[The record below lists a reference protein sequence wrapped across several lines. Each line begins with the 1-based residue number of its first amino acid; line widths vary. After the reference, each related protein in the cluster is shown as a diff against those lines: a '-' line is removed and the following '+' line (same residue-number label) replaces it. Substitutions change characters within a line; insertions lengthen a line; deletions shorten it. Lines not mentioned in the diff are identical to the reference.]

1 MSLPKVPQWGEV
13 NRAMADIQG
22 RKADEGVPGPGEVT
36 ALDLARGELSKR
48 TRDYLALCREKLGLV
63 PNVLA
68 AYTFDET
75 RLDAFTRMYND
86 LMLGE
91 SGLNKLQREMVAV
104 VVSSANRC
112 FYCLVAHGAAVRE
125 LSGDPSLG
133 ERLVMNWRTADVDA
147 KERAMLAFAHRL
159 TVAPQEV
166 EEADR
171 EALREAG
178 WSDRDIMDIA
188 SVAAFFNM
196 TNRVAAA
203 SGMEPNA
210 QYHSMA
216 R

>member
-1 MSLPKVPQWGEV
+1 MGDRQ
-13 NRAMADIQG
+13 
-22 RKADEGVPGPGEVT
+22 DEPSRTGAIPAPREVT
-36 ALDLARGELSKR
+36 ALDIAQADLSQR
-48 TRDYLALCREKLGLV
+48 TRAYFDLCADKLGLV

-75 RLDAFTRMYND
+75 RLNAFTAMYND

-91 SGLNKLQREMVAV
+91 SELTKLQREMVAV

-125 LSGDPSLG
+125 LSGDPVLG
-133 ERLVMNWRTADVDA
+133 ERLVMNWRTAAVSA
-147 KERAMLAFAHRL
+147 AEGAMLAFAHRL
-159 TVAPQEV
+159 TVAPQEIV
-166 EEADR
+166 EADR
-171 EALREAG
+171 QALRDAG
-178 WSDRDIMDIA
+178 WSDRAIHDIA

-203 SGMEPNA
+203 SEMEPNA
-210 QYHSMA
+210 EYHAMA